1 MKTTVLPGLLP
12 FALLSATATI
22 PLALASP
29 TETTAPN
36 TLSAAEKAAGW
47 ELLFDGKAAT
57 SWRSFGK
64 PTFPES
70 GWEVQDG
77 WLVKKGGQKPGNLV
91 SRDEY
96 TDYEF
101 SWEWRMAQG
110 GNNGVK
116 YFVDEQRGKLGHEYQ
131 MLSNPGGK
139 VNKGATAGFYA
150 VLAPRDLPAIKV
162 APASNH
168 SRISVLGNRV
178 KHWLNGKLVLEYTL
192 GSEEVLANV
201 ALSKFKKVP
210 AFGKKVTG
218 RLMLTDHGSECAFRN
233 LKIRRLPA
241 TATGKAK

>member
-1 MKTTVLPGLLP
+1 MKTKVLSRILP
-12 FALLSATATI
+12 LALLSATATI
-22 PLALASP
+22 FTTLTAPAGK
-29 TETTAPN
+29 TAPN
-36 TLSAAEKAAGW
+36 TLSADEKAAGW
-47 ELLFDGKAAT
+47 KLLFDGNTAA

-70 GWEVQDG
+70 GWKVHNG

-91 SRDEY
+91 SRNTY

-101 SWEWRMAQG
+101 SWEWRMTQG

-116 YFVDEQRGKLGHEYQ
+116 YFVDEERGNLGHEYQ

-139 VNKGATAGFYA
+139 INKSATAGFYA
-150 VLAPRDLPAIKV
+150 VLAPRDLPPINV

-168 SRISVLGNRV
+168 SRIRVQGSEV

-192 GSEEVLANV
+192 GSPEVLANV
-201 ALSKFKKVP
+201 ATSKFKNVS
-210 AFGKKVTG
+210 AFGKKLTG

-241 TATGKAK
+241 SGKGD